1 MLSEPAAFAQPRTV
15 RRASVSEVIAAE
27 LRGMVLNGELAP
39 GQRLPGLRS
48 LARTYGVSVVSVRH
62 ALVALV
68 AAGLLQTHQG
78 RGTYVSRTPRLDV
91 VVPPLPDGGPD
102 ASEVSELIQARI
114 ALEALL
120 ARLAATRATPAD
132 LRTIRARLREMERA
146 GSQRT
151 EYAQADAAFH
161 LAVAAGARNRVL
173 LRAVYAV
180 RSHLRRELELNLDR
194 GQVLYGESDWSIGV
208 RSHADL
214 LDALSRH
221 DPARAERIATELIT
235 GTWAAD
241 QLSHVLRGP
250 RA

>member
-1 MLSEPAAFAQPRTV
+1 MPSEPAAFAEPRIV

-27 LRGMVLNGELAP
+27 LRDMILNGELAP

-62 ALVALV
+62 ALVTLV
-68 AAGLLQTHQG
+68 AAGLLQTHHG
-78 RGTYVSRTPRLDV
+78 SGTYVSRTPRLDV
-91 VVPPLPDGGPD
+91 VTPPLPAGSPD

-120 ARLAATRATPAD
+120 ARMAATRATSAD

-146 GSQRT
+146 GPDRAH
-151 EYAQADAAFH
+151 YAQADAAFH

-194 GQVLYGESDWSIGV
+194 GQVVYGEGDWSMGV

-214 LDALSRH
+214 LDALTRRQ
-221 DPARAERIATELIT
+221 PARAERIATELIT
-235 GTWAAD
+235 GTWAPD
-241 QLSHVLRGP
+241 QLSPARRGP
-250 RA
+250 RR